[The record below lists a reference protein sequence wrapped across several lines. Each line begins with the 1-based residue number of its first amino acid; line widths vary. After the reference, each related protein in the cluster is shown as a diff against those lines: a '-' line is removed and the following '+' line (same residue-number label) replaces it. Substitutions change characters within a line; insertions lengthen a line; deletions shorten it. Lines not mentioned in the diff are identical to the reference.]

1 MGQFRHKRSHTHRL
15 ADLKRTCMVSQI
27 PRCTHIRLARYPLSQ
42 QTPYNGEGGH
52 VPTTPRRGAW
62 SHHTQEGAWSPPH
75 PGGGVVP
82 TTPKRVVSGVC
93 VCVCVSACVS
103 ACVSTCVSACVLV
116 YIYVRISN
124 HFRVSC
130 RVCTLHAAR
139 SHMIKEQQQESHM
152 NSTRVGHPTLLTT

>member
-1 MGQFRHKRSHTHRL
+1 
-15 ADLKRTCMVSQI
+15 MVF
-27 PRCTHIRLARYPLSQ
+27 
-42 QTPYNGEGGH
+42 
-52 VPTTPRRGAW
+52 
-62 SHHTQEGAWSPPH
+62 
-75 PGGGVVP
+75 

-93 VCVCVSACVS
+93 VCVSVSACVSACESTCVS

-139 SHMIKEQQQESHM
+139 SHMIKEQRS
-152 NSTRVGHPTLLTT
+152 LT